1 MLKLMTRKTRAIR
14 LKLDCLKSNF
24 TRLLGSLPL
33 EHLGTALTLAWE
45 SVIGPRHL
53 WESGSG

>member
-53 WESGSG
+53 